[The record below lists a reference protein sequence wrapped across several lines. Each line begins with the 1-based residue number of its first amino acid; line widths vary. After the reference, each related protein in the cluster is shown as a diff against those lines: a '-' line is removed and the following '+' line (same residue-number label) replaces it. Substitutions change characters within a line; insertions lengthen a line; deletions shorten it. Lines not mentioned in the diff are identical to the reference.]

1 MNPPNR
7 KGLNVITQ
15 DGTPVV
21 NQVVIKKTI
30 DSVGIL
36 EVKFEKMFNLLEESS
51 KDIVKLS
58 KRIEELEKVEDI
70 EKRVDEIEKK
80 LFDWVVVDHCKMVE

>member
-1 MNPPNR
+1 MAVPNR

-15 DGTPVV
+15 DGCPVV

-80 LFDWVVVDHCKMVE
+80 LFDWVVVDKDNKL